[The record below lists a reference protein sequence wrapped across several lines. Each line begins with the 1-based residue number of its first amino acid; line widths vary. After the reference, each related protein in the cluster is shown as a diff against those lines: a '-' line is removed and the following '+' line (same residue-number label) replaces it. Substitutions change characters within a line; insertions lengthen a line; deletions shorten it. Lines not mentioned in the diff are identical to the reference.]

1 MPWLMDLPPSSK
13 QATYHVSDPSSI
25 VTSLS
30 DHNQETFS
38 AFKGARDYIY
48 PQQISEPTTLSRIRE
63 LNCEFSHWE
72 PWPQGNIVSASYI
85 IFLFSDLE
93 SL

>member
-13 QATYHVSDPSSI
+13 QATYHLSDPSSI

-48 PQQISEPTTLSRIRE
+48 PTSII
-63 LNCEFSHWE
+63 
-72 PWPQGNIVSASYI
+72 SASQG
-85 IFLFSDLE
+85 L
-93 SL
+93 SLISTFVASAVLIPFVM